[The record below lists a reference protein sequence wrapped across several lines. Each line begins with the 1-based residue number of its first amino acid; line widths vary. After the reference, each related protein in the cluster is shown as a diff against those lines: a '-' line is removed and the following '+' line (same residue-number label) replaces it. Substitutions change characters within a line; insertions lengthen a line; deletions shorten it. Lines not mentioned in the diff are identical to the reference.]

1 MKHIN
6 DNILNVCPK
15 IIRRLDKWGRII
27 LPKEFRNKI
36 DSDNLKI
43 DVDYNFIIL
52 SKALDKDRI
61 IINENGR
68 ITIPKK
74 IRKNL
79 KWEEK
84 DLIDIYLYEN
94 DYIVMKKTEIQCICY
109 E

>member
-1 MKHIN
+1 MQI
-6 DNILNVCPK
+6 
-15 IIRRLDKWGRII
+15 
-27 LPKEFRNKI
+27 
-36 DSDNLKI
+36 
-43 DVDYNFIIL
+43 IIL

-94 DYIVMKKTEIQCICY
+94 DYIVMKNGNTIY
-109 E
+109 SL

>member
-6 DNILNVCPK
+6 DNILNVCQK

-74 IRKNL
+74 L
-79 KWEEK
+79 EK
-84 DLIDIYLYEN
+84 I
-94 DYIVMKKTEIQCICY
+94 
-109 E
+109 

>member
-1 MKHIN
+1 M
-6 DNILNVCPK
+6 
-15 IIRRLDKWGRII
+15 
-27 LPKEFRNKI
+27 PKEFRNKI

-94 DYIVMKKTEIQCICY
+94 DYIVMKKTEIQCIRY